1 MNKKQ
6 FIEYFNYQDNNL
18 ISNIYDKIL
27 LHEKINNPIYFNEF
41 YSPTIWKKLLNLSSK
56 IRCKIGTYGIFQES
70 DRRAISILSNYD
82 DDEMYNYPVKLLNII
97 NMSAFSKLKHSDFL
111 GALMSLGIKR
121 EKLGD
126 LIVDEDECYVPV
138 CSDIAEF
145 IQNNLTRIGKS
156 PCKVKILDHYD
167 ENQIPEHKFQVK
179 TIIVSSCRLDSIVAA
194 LGGISRSNSEDMIKK
209 GLVLLDY
216 EKVIRKDIH
225 VEINSIITLRGYGKF
240 KINECTGKTLKGR
253 EKIIIKKYI

>member
-6 FIEYFNYQDNNL
+6 FIEYFKNEDNNL

-27 LHEKINNPIYFNEF
+27 LHEKINNPIYLSEF
-41 YSPTIWKKLLNLSSK
+41 YSPNIWKKLLDLSSK
-56 IRCKIGTYGIFQES
+56 IGCKIGTYGIFEES
-70 DRRAISILSNYD
+70 DRRFISILSDYD
-82 DDEMYNYPVKLLNII
+82 DNEMYNYPVKLLNII
-97 NMSAFSKLKHSDFL
+97 NISQFSELKHSDFL

-156 PCKVKILDHYD
+156 PCKVKILNHYD
-167 ENQIPEHKFQVK
+167 KNEIPEHKFQEK

-240 KINECTGKTLKGR
+240 KIKECTGKTLKGR

>member
-6 FIEYFNYQDNNL
+6 FIDYFNYEDSNL

-27 LHEKINNPIYFNEF
+27 LHERVNNPIYLNEF
-41 YSPTIWKKLLNLSSK
+41 YSPNIWKKLLDLTGK
-56 IRCKIGTYGIFQES
+56 IGCNIGTYGIFEES
-70 DRRAISILSNYD
+70 DRRFISILSDYD
-82 DDEMYNYPVKLLNII
+82 DYEIYNYPVELLNII

-121 EKLGD
+121 EKFGD
-126 LIVDEDECYVPV
+126 LIVDKDECYVPV
-138 CSDIAEF
+138 CSDIVEF
-145 IQNNLTRIGKS
+145 IQNNLIKIGKN
-156 PCKVKILDHYD
+156 PCKVKILNHYD
-167 ENQIPEHKFQVK
+167 KNQIPKYKFQEK
-179 TIIVSSCRLDSIVAA
+179 TIVVSSCRLDSIVAS

-240 KINECTGKTLKGR
+240 KIKEFLGRTLKGR